1 MSKNQL
7 TKPPAES
14 EPLQDLVHL
23 TVEELLHLER
33 VREDVEAEGAALALV
48 LFVAFVEV
56 QHSLSPPRQTKIVPV
71 FVFFIVAVSSIASSF
86 VVGSIEP
93 LKKFND
99 KINVRR
105 SLNVKLYSAVAQR
118 NSPYLGSPKKPL
130 KKSLGSIRLRVLQ
143 ERRN

>member
-33 VREDVEAEGAALALV
+33 VREDVEAEGAFALV

-56 QHSLSPPRQTKIVPV
+56 QNSLSPPRQTKIVPV
-71 FVFFIVAVSSIASSF
+71 VVFIVTAVSTIASSF
-86 VVGSIEP
+86 VVGSMEP
-93 LKKFND
+93 LKK
-99 KINVRR
+99 V
-105 SLNVKLYSAVAQR
+105 Q
-118 NSPYLGSPKKPL
+118 
-130 KKSLGSIRLRVLQ
+130 
-143 ERRN
+143 